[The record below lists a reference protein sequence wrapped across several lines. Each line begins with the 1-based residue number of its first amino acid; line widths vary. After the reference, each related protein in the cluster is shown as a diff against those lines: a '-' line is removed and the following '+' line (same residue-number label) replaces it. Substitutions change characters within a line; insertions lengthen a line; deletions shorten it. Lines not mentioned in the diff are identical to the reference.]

1 MIGYL
6 RGQLLEMDE
15 HGVLLDVN
23 GVGYEVMM
31 PAVEIKVLRARLH
44 PQNGETPSDVALF
57 IYYHVSERQPAPVLI
72 GFNDRQA
79 KEFFKTLLTVSE
91 IGPNLAAKAMVM
103 PVCEIASAIER
114 RDVRTLG
121 TLPGIGKRKADQIVA
136 TLKGKVLPFALLPA
150 PELAEAQAPAPG
162 GEPDFVADV
171 TQVLVE
177 SLGYKPVEADRMVRD
192 ALKRR
197 PEIAGYQELLEEI
210 WAGENGR
217 VTSNE

>member
-6 RGQLLEMDE
+6 RGRIMEMDE

-23 GVGYEVMM
+23 GVGYEVML
-31 PAVEIKVLRARLH
+31 PAVEVKALRARVH
-44 PQNGETPSDVALF
+44 AQNGGGSPEIALH

-79 KEFFKTLLTVSE
+79 KEFFKALLTVAE
-91 IGPNLAAKAMVM
+91 IGPALAAKAMVM

-150 PELAEAQAPAPG
+150 PELAEAEAKAAAR

-177 SLGYKPVEADRMVRD
+177 SLGYKPVEANRMIRD
-192 ALKRR
+192 ALQRK
-197 PEIAGYQELLEEI
+197 PGVAGSQELLEEI
-210 WAGENGR
+210 WVGEKP
-217 VTSNE
+217 

>member
-6 RGQLLEMDE
+6 RGRMLELDE

-23 GVGYEVMM
+23 GVGYEVML
-31 PAVEIKVLRARLH
+31 PAVEVKALRARLH
-44 PQNGETPSDVALF
+44 PQNGDGPAEVALY

-79 KEFFKTLLTVSE
+79 KEFFKALLTVAE
-91 IGPNLAAKAMVM
+91 VGPALAAKAMVM
-103 PVCEIASAIER
+103 PVCDIASAIER

-150 PELAEAQAPAPG
+150 PELAEAEAAG
-162 GEPDFVADV
+162 TGVLGEPDFVTDV
-171 TQVLVE
+171 TQVLTE
-177 SLGYKPVEADRMVRD
+177 SLGYKAVEADRMIRD
-192 ALKRR
+192 AMKRR
-197 PEIAGYQELLEEI
+197 PEIGGYQELLEEI
-210 WAGENGR
+210 WAGEKPG
-217 VTSNE
+217 

>member
-6 RGQLLEMDE
+6 CGKILEMDE

-31 PAVEIKVLRARLH
+31 PAVEVKALRARLH
-44 PQNGETPSDVALF
+44 GQNGDAPAEVALHV
-57 IYYHVSERQPAPVLI
+57 YYHVSERQPAPVLI
-72 GFNDRQA
+72 GFNERQA
-79 KEFFKTLLTVSE
+79 KEFFKALLTVAE
-91 IGPNLAAKAMVM
+91 VGPTLAAKAMVM
-103 PVCEIASAIER
+103 PVCDIASAIER

-150 PELAEAQAPAPG
+150 PELAEAVAASAA

-171 TQVLVE
+171 TQVLIE
-177 SLGYKPVEADRMVRD
+177 SLGYKPMEAERMVRD
-192 ALKRR
+192 ALKRQ
-197 PEIAGYQELLEEI
+197 PDIAGTQELLQEI
-210 WAGENGR
+210 WAGEKP
-217 VTSNE
+217 